1 MQLCRRHGIATA
13 QYIKIDVQGAEAK
26 VVRGASG
33 LLAASRDCI
42 LMSEFWPYGLARCG
56 ADGLEYLEMLRD
68 FGFQLCELTDKSGV
82 PTPVANPRAL
92 VERTQGRRYAN
103 LVGLKGT
110 LATA

>member
-1 MQLCRRHGIATA
+1 M
-13 QYIKIDVQGAEAK
+13 
-26 VVRGASG
+26 VRGASG

-68 FGFQLCELTDKSGV
+68 FGFQLYELTDKSGV